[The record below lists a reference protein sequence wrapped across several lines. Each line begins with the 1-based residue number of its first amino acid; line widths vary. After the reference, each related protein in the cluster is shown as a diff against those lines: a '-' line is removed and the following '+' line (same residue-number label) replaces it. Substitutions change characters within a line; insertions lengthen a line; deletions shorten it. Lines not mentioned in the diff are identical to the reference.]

1 MISEEDYKNWW
12 ASPVG
17 MEVAAM
23 LKERMDKI
31 AHGLANGAA
40 VGDQDIYNESVGRY
54 KEIKDL
60 TEMTYAELMG
70 VL

>member
-1 MISEEDYKNWW
+1 MITEEDFKNWW

-23 LKERMDKI
+23 LKERMNKI
-31 AHGLANGAA
+31 AHSLADGGAT
-40 VGDQDIYNESVGRY
+40 DSQTIYNQMVGRY

-60 TEMTYAELMG
+60 TEMTYQELIG
-70 VL
+70 G